1 MKRVFTFDQFDAI
14 VLFVIIIAILYSIV
28 AAVKLYLHTER
39 ATE

>member
-28 AAVKLYLHTER
+28 ATVKLYLHTER